1 MNAADYY
8 ATIACIMNQPINI
21 QRGSIESFWTKHA
34 SYIIEITAFIDT
46 HNELIANTSRNT
58 IFSNDVNV
66 ITNSNIIIDSALTII
81 DSARIII
88 NNSFII
94 VDSAHAITN
103 RTYTT
108 NSIVRDID
116 YGTSILH
123 HSDTITRSTSHIF
136 RKATDISLN
145 HNYYIDNYDIN
156 IHRALEIKSSSHK
169 IINKAN
175 KIIIK
180 ANNDISLA
188 NEAQKKLQAES
199 LPSWSKWGIVVSVMC
214 SAAILITGITF
225 NINISSLM

>member
-8 ATIACIMNQPINI
+8 AIMACIMNHPINII

-34 SYIIEITAFIDT
+34 SYIIEITALIDA

-66 ITNSNIIIDSALTII
+66 ITNSNIIIGSAH
-81 DSARIII
+81 AII

-94 VDSAHAITN
+94 IDSAHAITN
-103 RTYTT
+103 GTYTT
-108 NSIVRDID
+108 NSIVSDIAYD
-116 YGTSILH
+116 NGASILH
-123 HSDTITRSTSHIF
+123 HSDTITRSTSRIF
-136 RKATDISLN
+136 SKATDISLN

-156 IHRALEIKSSSHK
+156 IHHALEMKSSSHK

-180 ANNDISLA
+180 ANNDISLV

-225 NINISSLM
+225 NIDVSSLM

>member
-1 MNAADYY
+1 MNH
-8 ATIACIMNQPINI
+8 PINI

-94 VDSAHAITN
+94 IDSAHAITN

-108 NSIVRDID
+108 NSIVRDIAYD
-116 YGTSILH
+116 NGASILH
-123 HSDTITRSTSHIF
+123 HSDTITRSTSRIF

-156 IHRALEIKSSSHK
+156 THHALEMKSSSHK

-225 NINISSLM
+225 NIDISSLM